1 MIKPIDEYIRLIAR
15 YMASD
20 EAGEDYRYKM
30 IVWMLTKIYKEE
42 PPADATMPNILAD
55 WDLVIQHAEEEE

>member
-1 MIKPIDEYIRLIAR
+1 
-15 YMASD
+15 MASD
-20 EAGEDYRYKM
+20 ESGEDYRYKM

-42 PPADATMPNILAD
+42 PPADATMRNILAD

>member
-1 MIKPIDEYIRLIAR
+1 MIIPIDEYIKLIAR

-20 EAGEDYRYKM
+20 ERDKNYIYEM

-55 WDLVIQHAEEEE
+55 WDAVIQHAEEEE